1 MRLRGQQQFYE
12 LTSFG
17 ALNASINRQ
26 FLKQKLILTFS
37 INDIFF
43 TNKNDFT
50 ISQGSVK
57 ASGTRMADSRRWG
70 INVRYNFGIRKKE
83 ENNEFNLETT
93 N

>member
-1 MRLRGQQQFYE
+1 V
-12 LTSFG
+12 S
-17 ALNASINRQ
+17 A
-26 FLKQKLILTFS
+26 
-37 INDIFF
+37 NDLFH

-57 ASGTRMADSRRWG
+57 ASGTRMGDTRRFG

-83 ENNEFNLETT
+83 ENNPFNMDSPEKT